1 MAKCRGRTIPLYASK
16 QRPLRATRRVLR
28 SGRAVA
34 VAGFAA
40 VFEPTFADVLFGLFG
55 PRWRQEAP
63 RVLGY
68 SRRQVQRWASGAVQ
82 PPRRVWVLL
91 GRRAVT
97 ARSAI
102 EAWAEREH
110 ERIDEVASQRL
121 AAAAGA
127 LTALKLLGIR
137 GLSRSRPTDGPT
149 LRL

>member
-1 MAKCRGRTIPLYASK
+1 M
-16 QRPLRATRRVLR
+16 
-28 SGRAVA
+28 
-34 VAGFAA
+34 
-40 VFEPTFADVLFGLFG
+40 FEPTFADVLFGVFG
-55 PRWRQEAP
+55 PQWRQKAP
-63 RVLGY
+63 LALGY
-68 SRRQVQRWASGAVQ
+68 SRRQVQLWASGAAQ

-97 ARSAI
+97 ARSGI

-149 LRL
+149 L